1 MPDPDA
7 MHALRR
13 ESAQLFKHQ
22 PLPRGCTS
30 ILAFDPDSKSYQRTE
45 QRSVP
50 DSQFDNYVIMLT
62 SYSCYFNEISKFTFV
77 QM

>member
-7 MHALRR
+7 MHALGR

-22 PLPRGCTS
+22 PLPRGYTC
-30 ILAFDPDSKSYQRTE
+30 ILAFDPDLKSYQVTE

-50 DSQFDNYVIMLT
+50 DSQFDNDVI
-62 SYSCYFNEISKFTFV
+62 S
-77 QM
+77 